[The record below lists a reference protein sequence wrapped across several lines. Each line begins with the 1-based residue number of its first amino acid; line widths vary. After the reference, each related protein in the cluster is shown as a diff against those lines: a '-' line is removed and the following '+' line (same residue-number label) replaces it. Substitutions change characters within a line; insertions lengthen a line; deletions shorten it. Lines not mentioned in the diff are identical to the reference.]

1 MAFGIDD
8 AIGAVAGLFTSA
20 VDRIWP
26 DATQVEKDKLTQFQ
40 AELTAKMAP
49 ILGQLD
55 INKTEAA
62 SPSLFVAGWRP
73 FIGWVCGAGF
83 AYDFLVQPL
92 LTPLMGVVSHFAG
105 FPVVL
110 PTLDGST
117 LMGLTTGMLGLAGA
131 RTYEYMQGT
140 ARQNM
145 QHNPNTHS

>member
-8 AIGAVAGLFTSA
+8 AIGAVANLFSGA
-20 VDRIWP
+20 ADRIWP

-73 FIGWVCGAGF
+73 FIGWVCGFGF

-92 LTPLMGVVSHFAG
+92 LTPFMGIASHAFG
-105 FPVVL
+105 FPIVL

-145 QHNPNTHS
+145 QHNPNIHS